1 MHLTVFP
8 RAPSSRS
15 LSGRGFAA
23 LLVAAFASPV
33 LAIAALPAATEA
45 DRTPIAILYPPWTS
59 AKDALQLSL
68 SAGHRVLRTGRAA
81 FIVVAAPPE
90 PGLAPA
96 GLPRGAWLALAL
108 SGLVGCLDAPATDR
122 SAS

>member
-8 RAPSSRS
+8 RPPSSRS

-33 LAIAALPAATEA
+33 LAIAALPAATET

-59 AKDALQLSL
+59 AKDALELSL
-68 SAGHRVLRTGRAA
+68 SAGHRVLRAGRAG

-96 GLPRGAWLALAL
+96 GLPQGAWLALAL
-108 SGLVGCLDAPATDR
+108 SGLAGCLDAPATDR